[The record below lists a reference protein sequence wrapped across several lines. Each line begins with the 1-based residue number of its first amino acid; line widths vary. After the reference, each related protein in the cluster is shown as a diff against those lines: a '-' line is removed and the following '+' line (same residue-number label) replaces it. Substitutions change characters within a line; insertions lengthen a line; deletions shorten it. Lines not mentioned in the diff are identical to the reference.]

1 MTIYAFTSLLAFI
14 VSLSLGLFIFFKDSK
29 SSLNRVYFMLSV
41 AISQLSLVE
50 FGYRQS
56 HNFEEA
62 SFWWHLDVL
71 WSLHAACWFHF
82 AAVFTEKNK
91 WQSSRLFYL
100 LLYGPVVA
108 FAALDVFGNHI
119 TGPPVRQSWGWTYGI
134 RDNLLNSI
142 SFLWLIAV
150 CIFGL
155 ILVIHHYRGLQNIR
169 KIKQTR
175 LIILSAL
182 IPLLMLLT
190 ELLIRDRYFIY
201 PSMVGYGFIVVSV
214 LIGYAIWK
222 YELFNLTPSSAAESI
237 IATMNDS
244 LILAGLDGKIISSNQ
259 ATARILGYPGD
270 GLTGKPVSTL
280 FRPGAVVPE
289 WIQENAPDNV
299 STVRSKNIET
309 EYQTAEGSHIPVSL
323 SGSILRDDDGN
334 IRGYLL
340 IARDITEQKK
350 AALEIIRHRDQ
361 LEELIQQR
369 TKQLSKTNV
378 KLQDEINER
387 QKAESEKRDLQ
398 EQLYQAQKLE
408 AIGRLAGGV
417 AHDFNNLLFVING
430 YAETLIDDLKDDP
443 RHRADVH
450 QILEAGT
457 RAVNLT
463 RQLLAFSRKQIIDP
477 VLVDINDRIGS
488 SCQMLSRMIGEDIQI
503 EFNSTLKSGKVIMDI
518 TQLDQIIANLL
529 VNARDAMP
537 TGGRIQIRTES
548 YILTESD
555 AKNYPNRRPG
565 HYVLIRVT
573 DTGCGI
579 EPKKLKMIFEP
590 FYTSKEVGKGTGLGL
605 ATVYGIVTQNK
616 GFIEV
621 DSRVNVGTEFRIYLS
636 RAGATTSNE
645 LALDSQPGHYPGT
658 ETVLLVEDEHL
669 VRRLAKRQLE
679 SAGYRVLQAIDA
691 QTGLDIFYRF
701 ERDIDVLLTDV
712 VMPGMSGV
720 QMVEKIV
727 QHAHAPKIVFMSGHN
742 EEIMNKHGIRKT
754 QFPLLAKPF
763 TSQQLCEKIREA
775 IDSSGSR
782 IQASHPTY
790 Q

>member
-14 VSLSLGLFIFFKDSK
+14 VSLSLGLFIFFKDPK
-29 SSLNRVYFMLSV
+29 SSLNRVYFLLSA

-56 HNFEEA
+56 HNIEEA

-71 WSLHAACWFHF
+71 WSLHAACWLHF
-82 AAVFTEKNK
+82 AAVFTEKKK
-91 WQSSRLFYL
+91 WLSNRLFYL

-108 FAALDVFGNHI
+108 FAALDIFGNHI
-119 TGPPVRQSWGWTYGI
+119 TGPPVRHSWGWTYGM
-134 RDNLLNSI
+134 RDNLLNNI

-150 CIFGL
+150 CISGL
-155 ILVIHHYRGLQNIR
+155 ILVIHHYRGLQDIR

-175 LIILSAL
+175 LIIFSAL
-182 IPLLMLLT
+182 LPLLLLLA
-190 ELLIRDRYFIY
+190 ELLFLDRYFAY

-222 YELFNLTPSSAAESI
+222 YELFNLTPSSVAESI

-259 ATARILGYPGD
+259 ATTRILGYPGN

-299 STVRSKNIET
+299 STDRNKNIET
-309 EYQTAEGSHIPVSL
+309 EYLTAAGSHIPVSL
-323 SGSILRDDDGN
+323 SGSILRDEDGN

-369 TKQLSKTNV
+369 TQQLSKTNV
-378 KLQDEINER
+378 QLHDEIIER
-387 QKAESEKRDLQ
+387 QKAETEKRDLQ
-398 EQLYQAQKLE
+398 DQLYQAQKLE

-548 YILTESD
+548 YVLTESD
-555 AKNYPNRRPG
+555 AKNYPNRHAG

-573 DTGCGI
+573 DSGCGI
-579 EPKKLKMIFEP
+579 EPEKLKMIFEP
-590 FYTSKEVGKGTGLGL
+590 FYTSKGVGKGTGLGL
-605 ATVYGIVTQNK
+605 ATVYGIVTQNE

-621 DSRVNVGTEFRIYLS
+621 DSRVNGGTEFRIYLS
-636 RAGATTSNE
+636 RAGATTSDE
-645 LALDSQPGHYPGT
+645 LALDNPPDHHPGT

-701 ERDIDVLLTDV
+701 EREIDVLLTDV

-720 QMVEKIV
+720 KMVEKIV
-727 QHAHAPKIVFMSGHN
+727 QHAHVPKIVFMSGHN

-754 QFPLLAKPF
+754 AFPLLAKPF

-782 IQASHPTY
+782 IQASQPTC